1 MWFSTKKKKPEGTVW
16 HFHKCLCS
24 LDNRV
29 LSVWWALPPLGYPQS
44 QHHAYP
50 SAIQNASNPEG
61 TPRLTSDFK
70 KGSEVTARL
79 SLGKGLGGG
88 GKVLGCSPAHCLWHL
103 AEVSCI
109 SHWKSLI
116 SAPWW
121 SHKQLPCKLR
131 HQKKLTKLNI
141 PSPARVHWNRFI
153 FMRNVLVLGTKSFH
167 FASNQHCTPTCRCCF
182 FFLHGRW
189 DINVSFST
197 GL

>member
-1 MWFSTKKKKPEGTVW
+1 MPTLLPFRMPPTLKALLDW
-16 HFHKCLCS
+16 H
-24 LDNRV
+24 
-29 LSVWWALPPLGYPQS
+29 
-44 QHHAYP
+44 
-50 SAIQNASNPEG
+50 
-61 TPRLTSDFK
+61 LTSKRGLRSQPDFLWEK
-70 KGSEVTARL
+70 DWGA
-79 SLGKGLGGG
+79 
-88 GKVLGCSPAHCLWHL
+88 KVLGGSPAHCLWHL

-182 FFLHGRW
+182 FFPPWKVRHQCELLYRLVGAE
-189 DINVSFST
+189 
-197 GL
+197 GLVATRSYCS